1 VAGNVSGRTVVF
13 ALNRNSL
20 KGTMA
25 AKVPD
30 RNTMM
35 ITISV
40 RVEDD
45 LVPVIGVKLKRADAI
60 AVGAVAQ
67 D

>member
-1 VAGNVSGRTVVF
+1 
-13 ALNRNSL
+13 
-20 KGTMA
+20 
-25 AKVPD
+25 
-30 RNTMM
+30 MM
-35 ITISV
+35 VTISV

-45 LVPVIGVKLKRADAI
+45 LVPVIGVKLRRTDAI

>member
-1 VAGNVSGRTVVF
+1 
-13 ALNRNSL
+13 
-20 KGTMA
+20 
-25 AKVPD
+25 
-30 RNTMM
+30 MM
-35 ITISV
+35 VTISV